1 MMVLHILELL
11 TDALFGEWEGM
22 QWAVASSI
30 CDSILR
36 AFRDY

>member
-22 QWAVASSI
+22 KWAIASGI
-30 CDSILR
+30 CDSLIR
-36 AFRDY
+36 AARD